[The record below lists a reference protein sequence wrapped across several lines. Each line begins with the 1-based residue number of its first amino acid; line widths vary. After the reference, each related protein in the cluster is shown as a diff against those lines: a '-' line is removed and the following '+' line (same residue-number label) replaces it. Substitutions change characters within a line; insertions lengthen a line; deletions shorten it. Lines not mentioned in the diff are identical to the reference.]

1 MCHFLRR
8 AKACANGSTRTIKLA
23 DVNPIYCAL
32 DTTDKEQANALVA
45 DLKTVIGGVK
55 IGMTYFYAHGVAGM
69 QTIAQHGLPIFL
81 DLKLHDI
88 PNTVAHAVRALC
100 PLKPAI
106 LNVHVSGGGA
116 MMQAAAKAAAEFG
129 AHAPLLIGVTVLT
142 SLEENDLHDIG
153 MAHNA
158 TEQTLR
164 LANLAQQ
171 AGLDGIVCAAHDIA
185 ELRRECGADFKLIVP
200 GIRPAGEASHDQ
212 KRIMTPKSA
221 YAAGADILV
230 IGRPITNA
238 ANPADA
244 ARQITQTL
252 L

>member
-1 MCHFLRR
+1 MYPFLRR
-8 AKACANGSTRTIKLA
+8 AKVCANGSTRTIKLA

-32 DTTDKEQANALVA
+32 DTADEEQANALAA
-45 DLKTVIGGVK
+45 DLKGVIGGVK
-55 IGMTYFYAHGVAGM
+55 IGMTYFYAHGVAGYR
-69 QTIAQHGLPIFL
+69 TIAQHGLPIFL

-88 PNTVAHAVRALC
+88 PNTVANAVRALC

-106 LNVHVSGGGA
+106 LNIHVSGGRA

-129 AHAPLLIGVTVLT
+129 AQAPLLIGVTVLT

-153 MAHNA
+153 IAHNA
-158 TEQTLR
+158 TEQTLK
-164 LANLAQQ
+164 LANLAQE

-200 GIRPAGEASHDQ
+200 GIRPAGHAAHDQ

-221 YAAGADILV
+221 YRAGADILV
-230 IGRPITNA
+230 IGRPITDA
-238 ANPADA
+238 ANPTEA
-244 ARQITQTL
+244 ARQITQSL